1 MTRNDTIILGDV
13 EITRVFE
20 ERRLGLPR
28 EFVFPDV
35 DEDLWRRHEDW
46 LAPEFWDTA
55 ADEMVASLQSWVV
68 RSEGATILVDTGVG
82 NDRDRP
88 GMPVFDHLDTEY
100 LGNLAA
106 AGVRPEDV
114 DLVVITHVHADH
126 VGWNTRLVDEQ
137 WVPTFRS
144 ARYLMARAD
153 VDYWNPANGHATR
166 SGPRMAGVFEDSVA
180 PVLAAGLADLWEGGH
195 HIDANLSLEP
205 APGHTPGSAVLR
217 LNSGTDRA
225 AFVGDLLHSPLQ
237 IVEPDVCPCLDED
250 EQGARVSRRRVLD
263 SVADEHT
270 LLLPAHFP
278 SAGAVELRRDGDR
291 YAITEWAAFG

>member
-180 PVLAAGLADLWEGGH
+180 PVLEAGLADLWEGGH

-250 EQGARVSRRRVLD
+250 EQRARVSRRRVLD